1 LIWTKISVI
10 SNVAG
15 CVISL
20 FVKKVGGDMSGFH
33 SKIGKA
39 FGEAAVIL
47 VLSLALA
54 FSINALR
61 PGGLTFLS
69 GKGSPKDTAT
79 PTDALKIYS
88 ADECMQLLKAG
99 RALFLDAREEGAYV
113 SGHLPG
119 AFHVPLEKV
128 ETKLTWLQ
136 EMEGGGKIF
145 ITYCDGQ
152 GCGKAR
158 VLAEALRKKG
168 IKSLGEFADGWQ
180 GWMDRGYPI
189 DEGVGDGA
197 VGGSGKN

>member
-1 LIWTKISVI
+1 MI
-10 SNVAG
+10 SNVVDG
-15 CVISL
+15 IISL

-33 SKIGKA
+33 TKIGKA
-39 FGEAAVIL
+39 FGEAAAIL
-47 VLSLALA
+47 VLSLILA

-61 PGGLTFLS
+61 PGGLTVLS
-69 GKGSPKDTAT
+69 GKASPKDTAT
-79 PTDALKIYS
+79 PADALKIYS
-88 ADECMQLLKAG
+88 ADECLQLLKAG
-99 RALFLDAREEGAYV
+99 RAIFLDAREEGAYV

-128 ETKLTWLQ
+128 ETKLAWLK
-136 EMEGGGKIF
+136 EMEGGNKIF

-158 VLAEALRKKG
+158 GLAEALRKKG

-189 DEGVGDGA
+189 DEGVGDGT